1 VIPEARS
8 VFAQELAEPLRLEV
22 ERARMQLESLS
33 MGDAASKAE
42 AEMLERYCVLI
53 EGWDI
58 VVDGIGFLAVNV
70 RA

>member
-1 VIPEARS
+1 M
-8 VFAQELAEPLRLEV
+8 QEF
-22 ERARMQLESLS
+22 
-33 MGDAASKAE
+33 
-42 AEMLERYCVLI
+42 ERYCVLI